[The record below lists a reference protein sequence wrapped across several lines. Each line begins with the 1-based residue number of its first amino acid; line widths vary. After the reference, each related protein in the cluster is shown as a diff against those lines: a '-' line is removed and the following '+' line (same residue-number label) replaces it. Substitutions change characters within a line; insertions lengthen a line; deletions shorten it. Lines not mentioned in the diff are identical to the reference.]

1 MNNLKA
7 FEKEFEAIQSELDHL
22 EESYRSDRS
31 YYSKKLNELDKVFEK
46 YDFNPN
52 ILSYLN
58 TPFYINSLKGFEKLR
73 DLMIKIRSVKV
84 DDTSLMR
91 KIMNF
96 WAMSTGNGEDE
107 IISGELLFDLLE
119 KGYITQEEFD
129 IYDNAKATNRWR

>member
-7 FEKEFEAIQSELDHL
+7 FEKVFEAIQSELDEL
-22 EESYRSDRS
+22 SQSYYSDPS
-31 YYSKKLNELDKVFEK
+31 YYSKQLKELDEIFEK
-46 YDFNPN
+46 YDFEPD
-52 ILSYLN
+52 ILTLLN

-91 KIMNF
+91 KIMQF
-96 WAMSTGNGEDE
+96 WAKKTGNFEDE
-107 IISGELLFDLLE
+107 VISDELLFDLLE